1 MIRRLMSPLGTF
13 AAAIAVVLFFGLV
26 AAPRDSAQDFKGE
39 QHAVAAVVERL
50 EAAGRDDKPDVVCT
64 ELLSTKLLA
73 AVRAQGTNC
82 KTGVGESF
90 KDADSFDITVR
101 AQAQPSLISPST
113 LATGTRISLRN
124 TSLNSC
130 ARVACTRGRTS
141 TPGLFMSTRMKVIP
155 LCFGASGS
163 VRTSRK
169 PLVQNWAAEFHTF
182 RGKELEGK

>member
-1 MIRRLMSPLGTF
+1 MRSLAALCLVALGV
-13 AAAIAVVLFFGLV
+13 AGCG

-90 KDADSFDITVR
+90 KDADSFDITVKGVVIR
-101 AQAQPSLISPST
+101 GTHATATARYRRGSDDQTATLELDREGANWKISAGI
-113 LATGTRISLRN
+113 L
-124 TSLNSC
+124 
-130 ARVACTRGRTS
+130 
-141 TPGLFMSTRMKVIP
+141 
-155 LCFGASGS
+155 GS
-163 VRTSRK
+163 
-169 PLVQNWAAEFHTF
+169 
-182 RGKELEGK
+182 